1 MNQESKVCLKI
12 IRRRRRV
19 ERNRRWLIFRSMFDS
34 KAIRKRQELALKEF
48 KSRLE
53 KQLTVK
59 VKAEVSKLTLFQK
72 IINKIKSLWK
82 KQATI

>member
-34 KAIRKRQELALKEF
+34 KAIRKRQELALQEF
-48 KSRLE
+48 KRRLE
-53 KQLTVK
+53 NQLPVK
-59 VKAEVSKLTLFQK
+59 VKEEFIKLTLFQK

-82 KQATI
+82 KQATN